1 METPEKVRLK
11 KSTSKLQLQTPSDGS
26 YLAYIR
32 GLVADLARKI
42 GFPEEEVAKIEMAV
56 DEACSNVVEHA
67 YAPKKEWYWQHRDPE
82 IRMDVRAEKTSLVIE
97 IHHHGHKFDF
107 GCYRPDNIE
116 DRIQKMM
123 PHGYGVFI
131 MRKFMDEV
139 HYSSNDETGNTLRL
153 VKHLKKV

>member
-42 GFPEEEVAKIEMAV
+42 GFPEEDVAKIEMAV

-67 YAPKKEWYWQHRDPE
+67 YASKKEWYWQHRDPE

-97 IHHHGHKFDF
+97 IHDHGQKFDF
-107 GCYRPDNIE
+107 AGYRPDNIE
-116 DRIQKMM
+116 DRIKKMM
-123 PHGYGVFI
+123 PHGNCVFI
-131 MRKFMDEV
+131 MRKFIGEGT
-139 HYSSNDETGNTLRL
+139 YSYNDETGNTLRL